1 MANTRIDGA
10 TERYALLGGT
20 LGHTWSPQ
28 IHNSIFDAGGVN
40 AIYLPMPCPA
50 AALPSMVEIM
60 RTTFSGFNVTI
71 PYKEA
76 VIPFLDELDETATAC
91 GAVNTVEI
99 TPRGSMIGHNT
110 DGLGLSRALREG
122 FVELAGADVV
132 VLGAGGA
139 ARIAAYEVLRRGG
152 RVHIAARDVQKRE
165 RFVRSLADT
174 QKDGAARISHGPMD
188 EIPGGGW
195 QLLINCTPVGMF
207 PHSDACPVD
216 EETLG
221 RFDAVFDMIYN
232 PPETRL
238 LAAGMR
244 LGLRTIGGFGM
255 LFYQAVEAQKIWFGR
270 EIAPKAQRA
279 IRKEL
284 ENLL

>member
-1 MANTRIDGA
+1 MANTRIDAA
-10 TERYALLGGT
+10 TERFALLGGT
-20 LGHTWSPQ
+20 LAHTWSPQ

-40 AIYLPMPCPA
+40 AIYLPMPCPTD
-50 AALPSMVEIM
+50 ALPSMLEIM

-122 FVELAGADVV
+122 FVELNHTDAV

-139 ARIAAYEVLRRGG
+139 ARIAAYEVLRRDGS
-152 RVHIAARDVQKRE
+152 VIVAARDAQKRE
-165 RFVRSLADT
+165 NFVRSLADT
-174 QKDGAARISHGPMD
+174 QKDGAARIRHCSLED
-188 EIPGGGW
+188 IPGSHE
-195 QLLINCTPVGMF
+195 LLINCTPVGMY

-216 EETLG
+216 DMTLE

-232 PPETRL
+232 PPVTRL
-238 LAAGMR
+238 LAVGER
-244 LGLRTIGGFGM
+244 LGLKTVGGFGM

-270 EIAPKAQRA
+270 EIAPKAQRS
-279 IRKEL
+279 IKKEL
-284 ENLL
+284 EKLL